1 MEEDLQTDDTKLVRS
16 KDTTEVRKLLTSS
29 GPLMIVVYAKWCGH
43 CQRLAP
49 TWEEYS
55 NIE

>member
-16 KDTTEVRKLLTSS
+16 KDTKEVRKLLTSS